1 MKFKV
6 AAIIVKF
13 IFMYFHI
20 FQIGYNLD
28 FSDCE
33 FDEIAH
39 KSVPC
44 ELKVQDSKRKTR
56 NNDNCTFVVNKH
68 KNEMGVNSRKEKS
81 T

>member
-28 FSDCE
+28 FSHCE

-44 ELKVQDSKRKTR
+44 ELKAQDSKRK
-56 NNDNCTFVVNKH
+56 
-68 KNEMGVNSRKEKS
+68 RKK
-81 T
+81 